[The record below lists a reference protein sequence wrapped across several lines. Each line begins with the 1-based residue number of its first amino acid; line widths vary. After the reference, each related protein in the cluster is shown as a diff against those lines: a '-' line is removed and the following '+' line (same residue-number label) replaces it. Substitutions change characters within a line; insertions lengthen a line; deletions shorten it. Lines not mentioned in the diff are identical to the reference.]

1 MPESRSSFDDPLA
14 DLFGSLPHPRRRTG
28 ETDPFGSAPRTR
40 DIPLPIGS
48 EADGFPPRPDTPPTQ
63 ATTPT
68 PLPAVSPTSETS
80 PAPTSRRAAR
90 AAAAAQSDAPGPPPP
105 LPPATT
111 GATPTAAPSSTT
123 DPSFDDLFG
132 PAPVSAP
139 APVTGAYARGDDASG
154 DASSTGP
161 SPVPTPQLEDLFT
174 GNASSDDL
182 GSPPPPVNKR
192 RRRAGGWIALGIVL
206 LLFGGIAAGGW
217 YVWTTYEDKIREFM
231 GWEEPKDYEEGMA
244 EGEALLTIVSGDT
257 GATIST
263 SLYEA
268 GVTKTPEAFYEYL
281 VDTAQNP
288 PFVPGVFKLQ
298 QKMTSE
304 AALEAL
310 MNPANKL
317 ENSALLREGLT
328 VDQSI
333 SILSESLGIPL
344 EDFQA
349 AVADPTAYGV
359 PVDPEI
365 AAAGG
370 QPLEGWLFPAMY
382 TFDPGVT
389 AKDVIGTLV
398 TRTMTSLGDA
408 GVPEADRHKILT
420 IASIIQREGRA
431 ADFDKVSRVIQ
442 NRLSPD
448 NEQTFGKLEMDS
460 TAQYG
465 FGEMH
470 DGTASSSQEALDD
483 PNPWNTYYHTGLPIG
498 PIANPG
504 DEAIKAAMH
513 PADGPWF
520 YFVTWNMDTGETIFS
535 STYSEHQQGIQKWEE
550 WCAANDYRGC

>member
-14 DLFGSLPHPRRRTG
+14 ELFGNLPQPRRRSG
-28 ETDPFGSAPRTR
+28 ETDPFGSAPTTGR
-40 DIPLPIGS
+40 IPLPIGS
-48 EADGFPPRPDTPPTQ
+48 EADGFPPRPSTP
-63 ATTPT
+63 TTPT
-68 PLPAVSPTSETS
+68 TTASTPTPTPTTT
-80 PAPTSRRAAR
+80 PAPTTAASAALAASASAPPPASRRAAR
-90 AAAAAQSDAPGPPPP
+90 EAAAHADTGADAPGPPPP
-105 LPPATT
+105 LP
-111 GATPTAAPSSTT
+111 S
-123 DPSFDDLFG
+123 
-132 PAPVSAP
+132 PAPEP
-139 APVTGAYARGDDASG
+139 P
-154 DASSTGP
+154 STAP
-161 SPVPTPQLEDLFT
+161 SPVPTPLLEDLFT
-174 GNASSDDL
+174 GHASTDEL
-182 GSPPPPVNKR
+182 GAPPPPVDKR
-192 RRRAGGWIALGIVL
+192 RRRVGGWIALGIVL

-231 GWEEPKDYEEGMA
+231 GWEEPKDYEEGIA
-244 EGEALLTIVSGDT
+244 EGEALVTVVSGDT

-263 SLYEA
+263 TLHEA

-281 VDTAQNP
+281 VDTGQNP

-304 AALEAL
+304 AALAAL
-310 MNPANKL
+310 MDPASKL

-328 VDQSI
+328 VEQSI

-344 EDFQA
+344 EDFEA
-349 AVADPTAYGV
+349 AVADPGAYGV

-465 FGEMH
+465 YGEMH

-504 DEAIKAAMH
+504 DEAINAAMH

-535 STYSEHQQGIQKWEE
+535 STYSEHQRGIAKWEE